1 MTQSRTQKD
10 SKTTPGVKLANGKRK
25 LDSWIESFVKHTDN
39 LESPTLFRKWAGI
52 FTVAAAMEMKTYLQ
66 TSSPLYPNLYVFIVG
81 NPGVG
86 KNRII
91 RVAKRYMN
99 EIPEF
104 HFAPTSLTGASLVDT
119 LAASKRFIARLPD
132 PPLEYYNTVITA
144 EELTAFMHKYDDE
157 MVGLLSA
164 FYDPDPYAQSR
175 RGRDIKIKI
184 ERPQVN
190 LMSGTT
196 PSNLVQLM
204 PDSAW
209 DQGFTSRV
217 ILVHSDERIVGD
229 DFAGTRREMDESLI
243 HDIKMIG
250 ALSGEFKVTSEY
262 RNAVND
268 WRALGEPPI
277 INHPKLL
284 HYKTRRRVHLYKLSM
299 VSAADRG
306 DVLLL
311 TKDDFNRALGWMVE
325 AESFMPDIFTA
336 GSTGTDSRAIDEI
349 AHFIRNCGPDG
360 APEHKI
366 INFARTR
373 VPMHSILRIIEIMI
387 ASGQVTTRGVD
398 KHGARWFQSVT
409 RH

>member
-1 MTQSRTQKD
+1 
-10 SKTTPGVKLANGKRK
+10 L
-25 LDSWIESFVKHTDN
+25 
-39 LESPTLFRKWAGI
+39 LFRKWAGI
-52 FTVAAAMEMKTYLQ
+52 FTVAAAMEMKTYLR
-66 TSSPLYPNLYVFIVG
+66 TSSNLYPNLYVFIVG

-99 EIPEF
+99 ELPEF

-119 LAASKRFIARLPD
+119 LAASKRFIPRLPD
-132 PPLEYYNTVITA
+132 PAIEYNNTVITA

-184 ERPQVN
+184 DHPQVN

-196 PSNLVQLM
+196 PSNLIQLM

-217 ILVHSDERIVGD
+217 ILVHSDERIIGD
-229 DFAGTRREMDESLI
+229 DFAFAARELDNGLVN
-243 HDIKMIG
+243 DIKMIG
-250 ALSGEFKVTSEY
+250 ALAGEFKVTQEY
-262 RNAVND
+262 RDAVNN
-268 WRALGEPPI
+268 WRALGEPPVV
-277 INHPKLL
+277 NHPKLL

-299 VSAADRG
+299 VSAADKS

-311 TKDDFNRALGWMVE
+311 TKDDFNRAMGWLLE
-325 AESFMPDIFTA
+325 AESTMPDIFTA
-336 GSTGTDSRAIDEI
+336 GGTGTDSRALDEI
-349 AHFIRNCGPDG
+349 THYINISDKGDG
-360 APEHKI
+360 ISEHKI
-366 INFARTR
+366 VAFARTR
-373 VPMHSILRIIEIMI
+373 VPAHTILRVIEILT
-387 ASGQVTTRGVD
+387 ASGQIFAKGID
-398 KHGARWFQSVT
+398 KHGSRWFTTQRPST
-409 RH
+409 H